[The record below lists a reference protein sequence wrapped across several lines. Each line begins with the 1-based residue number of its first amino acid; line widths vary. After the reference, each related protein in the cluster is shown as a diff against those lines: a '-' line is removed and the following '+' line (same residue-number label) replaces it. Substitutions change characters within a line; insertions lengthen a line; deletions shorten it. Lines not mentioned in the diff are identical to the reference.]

1 MVELH
6 CVVSISNFSNSN
18 GDCRGFVDEV
28 GYLKRIFMI
37 EIGLAAIFRNRDPN
51 RGINESVVDLNLNKK
66 FMTSIRDE
74 LIGISS
80 KKAYFNLFRYFC
92 ISTKGIA
99 TLRIIGKD
107 SVAYTKNF

>member
-1 MVELH
+1 
-6 CVVSISNFSNSN
+6 
-18 GDCRGFVDEV
+18 
-28 GYLKRIFMI
+28 
-37 EIGLAAIFRNRDPN
+37 
-51 RGINESVVDLNLNKK
+51 
-66 FMTSIRDE
+66 MTSIRDE